1 MYRTIFVIKSE
12 NGFLQDV
19 EKYTCIIDEA
29 VQFTTFDSAV
39 DKLKTVRHRLN
50 SKLLDRDWET
60 KIVRYIRNLV
70 QRWV

>member
-50 SKLLDRDWET
+50 SKCWVAEET
-60 KIVRYIRNLV
+60 ASFPRKNSHFTTSF
-70 QRWV
+70 

>member
-50 SKLLDRDWET
+50 SKYW
-60 KIVRYIRNLV
+60 VRS
-70 QRWV
+70 